1 MLQFKN
7 KEGKVVMTENAE
19 TGRIQVLDESL
30 KGINETLPD
39 EAEDS
44 DE

>member
-7 KEGKVVMTENAE
+7 EEGKVVMTENAE
-19 TGRIQVLDESL
+19 TGKIQVLDESL
-30 KGINETLPD
+30 KALKETLPD
-39 EAEDS
+39 QAEDS

>member
-19 TGRIQVLDESL
+19 TGKIQVLDESL
-30 KGINETLPD
+30 KALKETLPD
-39 EAEDS
+39 QAEDS

>member
-30 KGINETLPD
+30 KVINETLPD

>member
-19 TGRIQVLDESL
+19 TGKIQVLDESL
-30 KGINETLPD
+30 KALKETLTE
-39 EAEDS
+39 EAEGT

>member
-19 TGRIQVLDESL
+19 TGKIQVLDESL
-30 KGINETLPD
+30 KALKETLKE
-39 EAEDS
+39 EAEGA